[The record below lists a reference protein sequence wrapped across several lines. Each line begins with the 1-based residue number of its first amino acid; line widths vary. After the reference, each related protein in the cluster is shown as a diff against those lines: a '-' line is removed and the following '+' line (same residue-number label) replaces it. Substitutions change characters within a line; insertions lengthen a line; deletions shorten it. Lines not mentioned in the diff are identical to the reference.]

1 MKSNL
6 DFNTEIPHHSEDQD
20 AVLNVSITTYSD
32 GPVMSVSG
40 DPKLKA
46 FSSISLNRTE
56 LESLLAI
63 LDRYDEAQ
71 KIMEGKA
78 P

>member
-1 MKSNL
+1 MKTHL
-6 DFNTEIPHHSEDQD
+6 DYAVVIPHHSEDTEAALD
-20 AVLNVSITTYSD
+20 VIVTNYSSGPLMTITTE
-32 GPVMSVSG
+32 
-40 DPKLKA
+40 KNR
-46 FSSISLNRTE
+46 ISLNRTE

-63 LDRYDEAQ
+63 LDRYDDAQ